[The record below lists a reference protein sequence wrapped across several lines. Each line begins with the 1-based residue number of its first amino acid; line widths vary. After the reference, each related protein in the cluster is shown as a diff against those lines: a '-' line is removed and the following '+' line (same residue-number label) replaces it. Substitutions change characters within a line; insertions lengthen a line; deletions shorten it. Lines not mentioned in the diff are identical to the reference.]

1 MNAKQFKVGDKLR
14 LKAEVKGTH
23 PSAFHDRLVVDT
35 EGYTHAGR
43 VGVEAPNGAPG
54 DFYPAELE
62 ADGFRVG
69 DRVIAPEYQGNGRPF
84 DGTLT
89 VDQVWEDGDL
99 TCVSD
104 GGIRGIFG
112 PTELQHAPVE
122 EVQEVQ
128 AVEQEPEAR
137 PVTYRICV
145 GTQIGTTEYPSVA
158 AAEQAAILHGK
169 DGETFSIWETVLVA
183 DYRVKVTKSLEAVDA
198 AN

>member
-1 MNAKQFKVGDKLR
+1 MNAKQFKIGDKLR

-35 EGYTHAGR
+35 DGYTHDGR
-43 VGVEAPNGAPG
+43 VGVEAPNGALG

-69 DRVIAPEYQGNGRPF
+69 DRVIAPEYQGNGRTF

-99 TCVSD
+99 TCA
-104 GGIRGIFG
+104 GAEGIFG
-112 PTELQHAPVE
+112 VFAPHELQYAPE
-122 EVQEVQ
+122 EIEEAQEVQ

-145 GTQIGTTEYPSVA
+145 DNKIGTTEYPSVA

-169 DGETFSIWETVLVA
+169 DGETFSIWETVMVA
-183 DYRVKVTKSLEAVDA
+183 DYRVKVTKSVEIV
-198 AN
+198 